1 MKLPKLTLRGKI
13 MGTIALATALVVLF
27 GGWKASTE
35 IRDADGLGQYL
46 KKHHGNYIV
55 NSSELGTSEYALARL
70 IAGDPTLATALD
82 AGDRAQA
89 AAAFKRLVDAVQGA
103 LTPALLFVSDPA
115 GNVTLAPSS
124 DGVALGEWR
133 NSRLFQDLREGK
145 AVRGRFAVLSG
156 KGYRVS
162 GVPVRIDDKVVGA
175 ALLGQDLNEWFQDV
189 AAKSG
194 NKGDKQHRF
203 SLVIED
209 REIAA
214 SAVPKADWPL
224 LLSAVKKPTS
234 TKSGNDTI
242 PVLDMGEKGL
252 YDFWSAPVRGYRAS
266 LDPEGA
272 AMGTLWLVRSRYE
285 KEAKAN
291 EAVKEI
297 LLVLAAG
304 LAVALLLGYLLAG
317 QITKPLR
324 RYISA
329 TSNLSRGEADL
340 SKRLDVETKDELGEL
355 ASNLNRVFAKIHS
368 LAAGVQ
374 RTAFQ
379 VNGSSSQIAGVS
391 RKMLDGAKEQ
401 AGKISGSTAAV
412 TELSSSIQQVAE
424 NAAAATRTAKQ
435 TGAAVSD
442 AIARLSQIRKT
453 VEDAAQRIAAL
464 GESGK
469 RIGNIVEV
477 IRQISEQTSMLALNA
492 AIEAA
497 HAGEHGRGFA
507 VVADEVSSLA
517 KRTGQSARDIEDL
530 IATIRDQTSNAV
542 SAMQSGTREVEQG
555 TKLVE
560 ATLADLKTLV
570 SVIDDTAAAV
580 QEQAIASDEIARNMD
595 AVQRIA
601 QSVVGSSENAVS
613 EGEKLQ
619 HLAEALEQSVKGFR
633 IDPERAALDEIE
645 LARLPEKTS

>member
-27 GGWKASTE
+27 GGWKATTE
-35 IRDADGLGQYL
+35 IRESDALGQYL
-46 KKHHGNYIV
+46 KKHHNNYLV
-55 NSSELGTSEYALARL
+55 NSTELGTSEYALARL
-70 IAGDPTLATALD
+70 IAGDPSLATALD
-82 AGDRAQA
+82 TADRVQT

-103 LTPALLFVSDPA
+103 LAPGLLFVTDA
-115 GNVTLAPSS
+115 NGNILTAPGSGS
-124 DGVALGEWR
+124 VGASEWR
-133 NSRLFQDLREGK
+133 NSRLFQDLRDGK
-145 AVRGRFAVLSG
+145 PVRGRFAVLAG

-162 GVPVRIDDKVVGA
+162 GVPVRLADRIVGA
-175 ALLGQDLNEWFQDV
+175 ALLGEDLDRWFQDV
-189 AAKSG
+189 AVKSG

-203 SLVIED
+203 SLIIED
-209 REIAA
+209 REIVA
-214 SAVPKADWPL
+214 SAVPKSDWPL
-224 LLSAVKKPTS
+224 LLNAIKKPVT
-234 TKSGNDTI
+234 TTSGNEKI

-252 YDFWSAPVRGYRAS
+252 YDFWSAPVRGYRGA

-285 KEAKAN
+285 KEAKAA
-291 EAVKEI
+291 EAVTEI
-297 LLVLAAG
+297 LVVLGAG
-304 LAVALLLGYLLAG
+304 LAVALVLGFLLAG

-329 TSNLSRGEADL
+329 TGNLSRGQADL
-340 SKRLDVETKDELGEL
+340 SKRLEVETKDELGEL
-355 ASNLNRVFAKIHS
+355 AGNLNRVFAKIHS

-379 VNGSSSQIAGVS
+379 VNGSSAQIAGAS
-391 RKMLDGAKEQ
+391 RKTLDGAKEQ

-435 TGAAVSD
+435 SGAAVSD
-442 AIARLSQIRKT
+442 AIARLSQIRET
-453 VEDAAQRIAAL
+453 VLDAAQRIAAL

-530 IATIRDQTSNAV
+530 IATIRDQTSEAV

-619 HLAEALEQSVKGFR
+619 HLAEALEQSVRGFR
-633 IDPERAALDEIE
+633 IDPERAAEDEIE
-645 LARLPEKTS
+645 LARLPEKAS